1 MSVRQG
7 VVYWRGGRCEGEG
20 RGSRKDRVRAGG
32 GGALK
37 GGALLSQVR
46 REGESIDWRR
56 RLVASS
62 QAESGKRPGQ
72 MREEDRRTS

>member
-7 VVYWRGGRCEGEG
+7 VLYWRGGLGEGEG

-37 GGALLSQVR
+37 AGALLSQVR
-46 REGESIDWRR
+46 RDGESIDCRR

-62 QAESGKRPGQ
+62 QAESGKGR
-72 MREEDRRTS
+72 DR